1 MIGGVPTRGAL
12 VRVSYGRAL
21 RISLNYLPVTFGAV
35 FVLAFL
41 GIALGI
47 SDSPPMALLLVL
59 PFLAAPL
66 WLMRCAVIM
75 EDGSAVEIV
84 NPIRRVSVNPAEVTA
99 VKLHTFRLGKDTCP
113 AIVTRGGRRVAI
125 VAATGKGFDLAGWR
139 SLTS

>member
-1 MIGGVPTRGAL
+1 
-12 VRVSYGRAL
+12 
-21 RISLNYLPVTFGAV
+21 
-35 FVLAFL
+35 
-41 GIALGI
+41 
-47 SDSPPMALLLVL
+47 MALLLVL